1 MKPKN
6 SRSVGRGVTLHGSS
20 RTLILQE
27 RLKREYKLA
36 NKRREGY
43 IDESEEDEDES
54 QLSKDGK
61 SLKKLMHKLE
71 KNVAYESDEERN
83 PYASSVSPSLPATLT
98 HTGLIVY

>member
-1 MKPKN
+1 ML
-6 SRSVGRGVTLHGSS
+6 SRDSSSV
-20 RTLILQE
+20 QE

-43 IDESEEDEDES
+43 VDESDEDEDES

-61 SLKKLMHKLE
+61 SLKKLMRKLE

-83 PYASSVSPSLPATLT
+83 PYASSVSPVSPVSFP
-98 HTGLIVY
+98 HTPDHVWTGRK